1 MSTKPVRFFLTIWKW
16 AFYEASFLSGFVPSS
31 TGSPLLMKAL
41 PKGTNVR
48 KDERRT
54 EVLRASF
61 YRATLCLFASTFFL
75 TSSFLLRAQD
85 AGTPTGPEGTAP
97 LQPVTPGTMDFQN
110 ASVESLLDFYESISG
125 ERLLRD
131 VQISGLPNV
140 SLNMSGLTKPE
151 MQHFIRSFLEL
162 NGISFVPVDE
172 HTEKVVVAGSKTP
185 RSESPKVYTRLED
198 LPTDDTVVTYFL
210 PLDYVSPQE
219 AVGIFQL
226 TAPPHNF
233 GQYVQA
239 PSAQGVIL
247 TEEASVVRELVS
259 LKNLIDVP
267 PAKVTTEF
275 IRLNRGD
282 SDTIVAELDKMLN
295 IGANG
300 QPVTTA
306 GPNGQVYV
314 RSVSGNDAPMSDE
327 KNLLSGPANI
337 VSDPRS
343 NCVIITSRPV
353 NMPLLREIVG
363 QLDQPAAN
371 TEPKRFE
378 LRYVTASDILPA
390 IEAALAEG
398 KDQLQ
403 QVQKDEQTAQSGQN
417 RNGTS
422 ATGGTTTPASSAGA
436 SSGGSTSTTSIT
448 PPLVAPT
455 ENDVPVVL
463 TIGSTRLMA
472 DNHSNSVIVFG
483 SPDVVQ
489 RVSEMIDE
497 LDRKPLQVYL
507 RTVIGQL
514 TVTKDMQLG
523 IDILQKFQKIGQGG
537 IATSNFNSSG
547 VGSTVAGTSAVGN
560 NSSFPNPSS
569 LTSNGAFTGNLL
581 SATGLTIYGA
591 IGSTLDAYLS
601 ALEATDRFKIISTPS
616 VYTSNNKLAVIAD
629 GEQVPVPSSIT
640 SGFTS
645 SSTDLTTTASVAYE
659 NVLLQLDIIPLIN
672 ANKEVTL
679 QIRQTNDSLG
689 ANVDISGN
697 EVPNID
703 TQEINTEVTVKNN
716 STVVVGG
723 LIRDTT
729 EHSGQGLPWLSD
741 IPVLG
746 YLFGA
751 VDKAKKR
758 EELIIMIQPTVVA
771 NDTDQ
776 DGVDNREEAHT
787 LLGPDVINA
796 ARGVVP
802 SMNVNLPWSPNAA
815 DGNTKYS
822 SSSTTTTTV
831 TPGPAPYDS
840 KGMQSRPATTTT
852 TTSNSTTVVAPA
864 PHVPAPQLEPVTPQ
878 P

>member
-1 MSTKPVRFFLTIWKW
+1 MKGRRKKLEVRR
-16 AFYEASFLSGFVPSS
+16 
-31 TGSPLLMKAL
+31 
-41 PKGTNVR
+41 PKTLANAV
-48 KDERRT
+48 
-54 EVLRASF
+54 
-61 YRATLCLFASTFFL
+61 LCLL
-75 TSSFLLRAQD
+75 TSSFLLLPSSLLRAQEP
-85 AGTPTGPEGTAP
+85 GGQGSGPEGNAP
-97 LQPVTPGTMDFQN
+97 LTPVTPGTFDYQN
-110 ASVESLLDFYESISG
+110 ASVESLLDLYENLSDM
-125 ERLLRD
+125 RLVRD
-131 VQISGLPNV
+131 ANIAGLPNV
-140 SLNMSGLTKPE
+140 SVNMSGLTKPE
-151 MQHFIRSFLEL
+151 MIRFIRAFLQL
-162 NGISFVPVDE
+162 NGVSFVPIDD
-172 HTEKVVVAGSKTP
+172 HTEKVMTIGTNKNP
-185 RSESPKVYTRLED
+185 RSEAPKVYARLED
-198 LPTDDTVVTYFL
+198 MPTDDTVVTYFM

-226 TAPPHNF
+226 TAPPHTY

-247 TEEASVVRELVS
+247 TEEASVVREMVA
-259 LKNLIDVP
+259 LKDLIDVP

-275 IRLNRGD
+275 ISLNRAD
-282 SDTIVAELDKMLN
+282 SDTVVQELDKMLN
-295 IGANG
+295 IGPNG
-300 QPVTTA
+300 QPLAAA
-306 GPNGQVYV
+306 GPNGAVV
-314 RSVSGNDAPMSDE
+314 VPADMGNNVPMSDE

-343 NCVIITSRPV
+343 NRIIITTRPV
-353 NMPLLREIVG
+353 NMPFLREVVT
-363 QLDQPAAN
+363 QLDQPAMN
-371 TEPKRFE
+371 MVPQRFE

-403 QVQKDEQTAQSGQN
+403 QVKQDQQSAQTNQN
-417 RNGTS
+417 RPGG
-422 ATGGTTTPASSAGA
+422 AGGTAAPASTASTGA
-436 SSGGSTSTTSIT
+436 SSGGGTSTTSIT
-448 PPLVAPT
+448 PPLTAPT

-463 TIGSTRLMA
+463 TIGGTRLMA
-472 DNHSNSVIVFG
+472 DNHSNSIIVFG
-483 SPDVVQ
+483 SPDVIS
-489 RVSEMIDE
+489 RVSEMIAE

-514 TVTKDMQLG
+514 TITKDMQLG
-523 IDILQKFQKIGQGG
+523 VDILQKFQKIGQGG

-547 VGSTVAGTSAVGN
+547 VGSTVAGPTSVGN
-560 NSSFPNPSS
+560 NTFPSPGS
-569 LTSNGAFTGNLL
+569 LTSNGAFTGNMLN
-581 SATGLTIYGA
+581 ATGLTLYGA

-616 VYTSNNKLAVIAD
+616 VYTSNNKLAIIAD

-640 SGFTS
+640 SGFT
-645 SSTDLTTTASVAYE
+645 TDTTNLTTTASVAYE

-716 STVVVGG
+716 STVVIGG

-729 EHSGQGLPWLSD
+729 EHDGAGLPWLSD

-758 EELIIMIQPTVVA
+758 EELIIMIQPSVVA
-771 NDTDQ
+771 NDADQ
-776 DGVDNREEAHT
+776 ITVDNREEGHT

-796 ARGVVP
+796 ANGVVP
-802 SMNVNLPWSPNAA
+802 SMNDNLPWSPNSA
-815 DGNTKYS
+815 DAKTKIA
-822 SSSTTTTTV
+822 TVTTTTV
-831 TPGPAPYDS
+831 TSGAGTSSTTSTTAPYDS
-840 KGMQSRPATTTT
+840 KGMQPRGT
-852 TTSNSTTVVAPA
+852 TTSSTTSTTVVAPA
-864 PHVPAPQLEPVTPQ
+864 PHMSAPQLEPVGPGPNAPSGPTPGQ
-878 P
+878 